1 MLMRLM
7 AFAVAAAVAACA
19 VSAADAAP
27 RKKRLADAQPYATRS
42 QPGPGSTTIYSRDEN
57 GRVRTKILVQKRSY
71 LDGGTEVMPGDNV
84 DSFRSSFM
92 RGQPSAITQNTA
104 FDRPSWVNDPFFLA
118 GKNNPYP
125 WSGN

>member
-1 MLMRLM
+1 MRWM
-7 AFAVAAAVAACA
+7 AVAVTAALAM
-19 VSAADAAP
+19 SAASVAEAQQQP
-27 RKKRLADAQPYATRS
+27 RPRRVIEPPPTYVVH
-42 QPGPGSTTIYSRDEN
+42 RDES
-57 GRVRTKILVQKRSY
+57 GRTRTKILVQKRSY

-84 DSFRSSFM
+84 NSFRSSFM

-104 FDRPSWVNDPFFLA
+104 FDRPTWASDPFFLP